1 MGLQTGVPPTV
12 IEMWRAAVGVILVLA
27 AATAFAQE
35 PGSQPATRTATSNQ
49 ERLASLLALIEGQ
62 NAPDVRR
69 TGARELLLQR
79 WPETPPRLITLLG
92 GPNAAAKVAVATVL
106 AELPE
111 FLDPAY
117 IDPLINMLADT
128 DPAVRQ
134 AAAGALAGYRNNGV
148 TPRLQ
153 QLALDSTQTRP
164 ARLAAIAALGLMTER
179 EAIGGLVAVLS
190 DPDPT
195 LAQAALSA
203 LAQATAMDFGE
214 DAAAARA
221 WWEGSRT
228 LSREVWQQLQIER
241 LVRKDREM
249 RRRLDTMEAR
259 LAKALEASFL
269 RAADT
274 ERVTLLVGYLADAST
289 TIRLLG
295 LRFAQLHLAEGKSL
309 PTELQDR
316 IRDLLGSTDPREQ
329 AAAVQTVASLREPS
343 DSARFLEMLPAARTR
358 EVRMALLNGLGY
370 VGAESATG
378 PLVSELEQRDEQC
391 VTEAVA
397 ALGRLAERGVLAED
411 QEDVVVEALL
421 RVFERSQTAQVALR
435 ERVLWAM
442 GNVADPRCGPA
453 FVDALDRQEAVV
465 VRQAAVRGI
474 AALNSPQFADALAE
488 ATSDPDAGVR
498 KAAIQKLALL
508 GSSGSERQVRALWDR
523 VVSPL
528 ETDETIRQAAWRG
541 VLDILSKGSADDI
554 ERWIAR
560 LSGTSPQDI
569 QRRVELLQR
578 LVTAAQETEPVDR
591 GRLGLIRAR
600 LAGQHVR
607 LDQPTEAVAAYVAAL
622 ADLHAVGSNAIGPV
636 ALDLLRCALASGR
649 YDESVAA
656 ALAKALPVAERLA
669 LWDAAK
675 TEVEMR
681 LTPAGAGQALAMLA
695 ALERCPPGGWPE
707 EALTELTRLRERA
720 QQITPPPPETA
731 PASPLESAAT
741 TQARR

>member
-1 MGLQTGVPPTV
+1 
-12 IEMWRAAVGVILVLA
+12 MWRAAVGVILVLA
-27 AATAFAQE
+27 AVTGFAQE
-35 PGSQPATRTATSNQ
+35 PAPQAATRPATSNQ

-79 WPETPPRLITLLG
+79 WSETPPRLITLLS

-106 AELPE
+106 AEQPE

-117 IDPLINMLADT
+117 IDPLINMLADA

-134 AAAGALAGYRNNGV
+134 AAAGALAGYRDNGV

-164 ARLAAIAALGLMTER
+164 ARLAAISALGLMTER

-309 PTELQDR
+309 PTE
-316 IRDLLGSTDPREQ
+316 
-329 AAAVQTVASLREPS
+329 
-343 DSARFLEMLPAARTR
+343 
-358 EVRMALLNGLGY
+358 
-370 VGAESATG
+370 
-378 PLVSELEQRDEQC
+378 
-391 VTEAVA
+391 
-397 ALGRLAERGVLAED
+397 
-411 QEDVVVEALL
+411 
-421 RVFERSQTAQVALR
+421 
-435 ERVLWAM
+435 
-442 GNVADPRCGPA
+442 
-453 FVDALDRQEAVV
+453 
-465 VRQAAVRGI
+465 
-474 AALNSPQFADALAE
+474 
-488 ATSDPDAGVR
+488 
-498 KAAIQKLALL
+498 
-508 GSSGSERQVRALWDR
+508 
-523 VVSPL
+523 
-528 ETDETIRQAAWRG
+528 
-541 VLDILSKGSADDI
+541 
-554 ERWIAR
+554 
-560 LSGTSPQDI
+560 
-569 QRRVELLQR
+569 
-578 LVTAAQETEPVDR
+578 
-591 GRLGLIRAR
+591 
-600 LAGQHVR
+600 
-607 LDQPTEAVAAYVAAL
+607 
-622 ADLHAVGSNAIGPV
+622 
-636 ALDLLRCALASGR
+636 
-649 YDESVAA
+649 
-656 ALAKALPVAERLA
+656 
-669 LWDAAK
+669 
-675 TEVEMR
+675 
-681 LTPAGAGQALAMLA
+681 
-695 ALERCPPGGWPE
+695 
-707 EALTELTRLRERA
+707 
-720 QQITPPPPETA
+720 
-731 PASPLESAAT
+731 
-741 TQARR
+741 